1 MLDLGINSESIGYE
15 VALEVLGQKR
25 QPVMQAMYEERAK
38 ANPSKAYI
46 DFCQG
51 ILASIDSLQDSLKP
65 SDTETIDNIVSR
77 KGFPL

>member
-1 MLDLGINSESIGYE
+1 MLDLGINSASISYE

-38 ANPSKAYI
+38 ENPSKAYI

-51 ILASIDSLQDSLKP
+51 ILASIDSLQENLKP
-65 SDTETIDNIVSR
+65 SDTETIDSIVSR

>member
-1 MLDLGINSESIGYE
+1 MVDLGVNSEAIAFE
-15 VALEVLGQKR
+15 VALEIIGQKR
-25 QPVMQAMYEERAK
+25 RPVMVMMYEEKAK
-38 ANPSKAYI
+38 ENPSKAYI

-65 SDTETIDNIVSR
+65 SDTETIDSIVSR